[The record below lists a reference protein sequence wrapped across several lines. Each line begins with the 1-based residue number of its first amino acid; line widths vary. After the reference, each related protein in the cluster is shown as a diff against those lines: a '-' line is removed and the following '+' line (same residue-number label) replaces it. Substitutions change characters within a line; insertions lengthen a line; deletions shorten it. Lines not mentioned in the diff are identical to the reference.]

1 MISVILADDHS
12 VVRKG
17 LKLLLEESGSIQV
30 VGEANSGEQ
39 ALELI
44 NEFQPQV
51 LVTDITMPGIT
62 GLELIPLVKKKYP
75 DTHILVLSTHNDE
88 EYILVSFEE
97 GALGYLPKNTK
108 ADQLVAA
115 IEKISKGELFYTP
128 EVVDILGA
136 SLIKKRSP
144 GKSLKSWL
152 TKREKEILKELVDG
166 ATNKEI
172 AEKLFLSIRTIDSH
186 RRNIMKKLN
195 VSNSA
200 QLVKTAIEKN
210 LI

>member
-17 LKLLLEESGSIQV
+17 LKLLLEESGTITV
-30 VGEANSGEQ
+30 VAEASSGEQ
-39 ALELI
+39 ALELVK
-44 NEFQPQV
+44 EHAPQV
-51 LVTDITMPGIT
+51 LVTDISMPGMS
-62 GLELIPLVKKKYP
+62 GLDLIPQVKKHKP
-75 DTHILVLSTHNDE
+75 DTQILVLSTHNDE
-88 EYILVSFEE
+88 EYILVSFEA

-108 ADQLVAA
+108 AEQLIAA
-115 IEKISKGELFYTP
+115 VEKIATGDLFYTP
-128 EVVDILGA
+128 EVIEILGA

-144 GKSLKSWL
+144 GKSIKSWL
-152 TKREKEILKELVDG
+152 TKREKEILAELVEG
-166 ATNKEI
+166 STNKEI
-172 AEKLFLSIRTIDSH
+172 AEKLFLSTRTIDSH

-200 QLVKTAIEKN
+200 QLVKMAIEKN

>member
-1 MISVILADDHS
+1 MISVVLADDHS

-17 LKLLLEESGSIQV
+17 LKLLLEESGSIDV
-30 VGEANSGEQ
+30 VGEANSGDQ

-44 NEFQPQV
+44 NELRPQV
-51 LVTDITMPGIT
+51 LVTDITMPGLT
-62 GLELIPLVKKKYP
+62 GLELIPLVKKKFP
-75 DTHILVLSTHNDE
+75 DTNILVLSTHNDE

-108 ADQLVAA
+108 AEQLVAA
-115 IEKISKGELFYTP
+115 IEKISRGELFYTP

-152 TKREKEILKELVDG
+152 TKREKEILKELVEG

-195 VSNSA
+195 VTNSA
-200 QLVKTAIEKN
+200 QLVKMAIEKN
-210 LI
+210 LV